1 MSQALASARKR
12 RAPASESAPPPP
24 QAKPNAGPSAG
35 LTLPQVIA
43 LVDKR
48 LITLEQFMAESK
60 SNKTVTFA
68 QPENSI
74 VEAID
79 SNSLKSIVEEFN
91 GRYEILAE
99 EIMSMKNI
107 VLNLQTYTM
116 TVNKTLLDERVRVLS
131 DIPENTTVQSSNEL
145 DPPTFTFSN
154 PSESSIGESTLGENN
169 MILMA

>member
-12 RAPASESAPPPP
+12 RAPASESVPPPS

-35 LTLPQVIA
+35 LTLPQVIS

-48 LITLEQFMAESK
+48 LITLEHFMAESK

-74 VEAID
+74 VNSTID

-107 VLNLQTYTM
+107 VLNLQNYTM

-131 DIPENTTVQSSNEL
+131 EIPENTIGQSSTSSEL
-145 DPPTFTFSN
+145 EPPTFTFSN
-154 PSESSIGESTLGENN
+154 PSEPTLGENN
-169 MILMA
+169 MLLMA